1 MGLKFTEDVGLVED
15 GNNVFGETDQNNS
28 QQKQLHYDDAGY
40 GEIRK
45 EKKRSFS
52 RQSSLLTF
60 SNYLQGLHASPPVL
74 LDNENDDP
82 DGPPTVLKDVPPPS
96 TVIYLS

>member
-28 QQKQLHYDDAGY
+28 QQKQLHYYDAGY

-52 RQSSLLTF
+52 RQSSL
-60 SNYLQGLHASPPVL
+60 
-74 LDNENDDP
+74 P
-82 DGPPTVLKDVPPPS
+82 DFFKLSSRTPCIS
-96 TVIYLS
+96 TCTAGQ